1 MEIKAAN
8 PLIVQG
14 DRTILVEV
22 HSPLYGRARDALVR
36 FAELQKS
43 PEHVH
48 TYVISPLSLWNAAAS
63 GMGAEEIAA
72 VLEGYSK
79 YPVPPHIITEIFE
92 YMGRYGKVKLAREN
106 GRLVLSCDD
115 RYALREIWRDESVG
129 RFLDGWVGDCR
140 IAVKSFYRGHVKQA
154 LIRLGFPVED
164 LAGYSDGEALAL
176 GLRDA
181 CLSGGSFSLR
191 RYQVEAADI
200 FHAGGSVQGGC
211 GVIVLPCGAGKTVVG
226 MACMSKLQT
235 QTLILTT
242 SVTAARQWKAEVL
255 DKTTLTEEQVG
266 EYDGEVK
273 QTRPVTIST
282 YQMLT
287 YRSKDDDEYPHFEL
301 FSKLN
306 WGLIVYDEVHLLP
319 APVFRI
325 TAEIQAKRRLGLTAT
340 LVREDGKEEDV
351 FSLVGPKRYDV
362 PWKVLEEQGWIATA
376 RCIEVRMPLPD
387 DLKLMYTVAQK
398 RSKFRIAAESPVK
411 MDVAQELVNR
421 HQHDLVLVI
430 GHYLSQ
436 VKELAKT
443 IDAPLI
449 TGATPNKRRDELY
462 SAFRKKEIRVLVV
475 SKVGNFAIDLPDAN
489 VLIQVSGTFGSRQE
503 EAQRLGRI
511 LRPKQDGSMAVFY
524 SLVTRETREQEFAEK
539 RQRFLTE
546 QGYAYEIQ
554 DWVPPPVV
562 SCVDGPAP
570 DESHCEPQEHVGGAG
585 QR

>member
-1 MEIKAAN
+1 MELKAEN

-22 HSPLYGRARDALVR
+22 HSPLYERARDALVR

-63 GMGAEEIAA
+63 GMEAAQIAA
-72 VLEGYSK
+72 VLEDYSK
-79 YPVPPHIITEIFE
+79 YPVPPHITTEIFE
-92 YMGRYGKVKLAREN
+92 YMGRYGKVKLTRDD

-115 RYALREIWRDESVG
+115 RYALREIWRDEAVG
-129 RFLDGWVGDCR
+129 RYLEGWIDDSR

-164 LAGYSDGEALAL
+164 LAGYSEGETLAL
-176 GLRDA
+176 GLRDT
-181 CLSGGSFSLR
+181 CVRGGDFSLR
-191 RYQVEAADI
+191 RYQTEAADI
-200 FHAGGSVQGGC
+200 FHAGGSAQGGC
-211 GVIVLPCGAGKTVVG
+211 GVIVLPCGAGKTIVG
-226 MACMSKLQT
+226 MACITKLQT
-235 QTLILTT
+235 QTLVLTT
-242 SVTAARQWKAEVL
+242 SVTAARQWKAELL

-287 YRSKDDDEYPHFEL
+287 YRSKEDDDYPHFEL

-325 TAEIQAKRRLGLTAT
+325 TAEIQAKRRVGLTAT

-376 RCIEVRMPLPD
+376 KCTEVRMPLPD
-387 DLKLMYTVAQK
+387 DLKMMYTVAQK
-398 RSKFRIAAESPVK
+398 RSKFRIAAESPLK
-411 MDVAQELVNR
+411 MDVAQELVDR
-421 HQHDLVLVI
+421 HQDDLVLVI

-443 IDAPLI
+443 IGAPLI
-449 TGATPNKRRDELY
+449 TGATPNRRRDELY
-462 SAFRKKEIRVLVV
+462 GAFRRKELRVLVV

-511 LRPKQDGSMAVFY
+511 LRPKPDGSLAVFY
-524 SLVTRETREQEFAEK
+524 SLGTRETREQEFAEK

-554 DWVPPPVV
+554 DWTPPPILLGY
-562 SCVDGPAP
+562 DGAATEEALRQPSDQA
-570 DESHCEPQEHVGGAG
+570 GGG
-585 QR
+585 EQT